1 MKNTTYLN
9 NDYFLI
15 LLFEIQDTD
24 INFNTMKMIKK
35 IDWDDNRSFY
45 FKQLDWSI

>member
-1 MKNTTYLN
+1 MKNTKYLN

-24 INFNTMKMIKK
+24 INLNTMKTTKK
-35 IDWDDNRSFY
+35 IDGDDNRSFWI
-45 FKQLDWSI
+45 KQLNWSI